1 MSVVSLLRRIFIA
14 VLLVWGCI
22 ATAQDAA
29 QTGDGD
35 PVYPFWENVAE
46 NAEAT
51 IYGDDNSTVDDLEVL
66 RARLVAFR
74 NEFSNQRGAN
84 SERISSLRSQ
94 VEALGPVP
102 EQGTEAEEIANT
114 RSQLQAELEQF
125 QAPVRVADAAFQR
138 ADGLISEID
147 RILRERQTRRLLS
160 LGPSPVDPRNWPEAA
175 QDIVGIAKLLAPNAA
190 QNTQESTSRFGD
202 RLPLVIFL
210 IAVSL
215 TFVVRGRRWA
225 ARAVDY
231 MRRFGGRGSGVWS
244 FLVSLLRVFLPLTGL
259 YIFAYA
265 IRLADVVNPLVEQFL
280 IMLPVW
286 GLGLLGF
293 NWLADQLFGRRN
305 AEVIITLEGDRGRSA
320 RFFILA
326 LSVLFVLRGVV
337 DLLFNAEGALPETIA
352 VLAFPIVVMMGFVL
366 ICIGV
371 LLRRAIN
378 PEESDEDDAQKQ
390 KIGLPRI
397 LRICGGFMIVVGSV
411 APVMSAIGYAEAGNA
426 LLFPTT
432 WSFLLFGLVIVLQRF
447 FIDVFGLISGQGL
460 AARDGLVAILISFVL
475 VLAALP
481 ITALIWGARVTDLTE
496 LWTTFLQGFDIGG
509 TQISPSNFLTFVT
522 VFAMGYGITRL
533 LQGTLR
539 QSVLPKTRIDVG
551 GQNALVSGTGYVGIF
566 LAALVAVTVAG
577 LDLSG
582 LAIVAGALSVGI
594 GFGLQTIV
602 SNFVSGIILLVERPI
617 SEGDWIEVGGQMGYV
632 KQISVRATR
641 IETFDRTDVI
651 VPNSDLV
658 SGTVTNYTRGNTI
671 GRLIVSV
678 GVAYGT
684 DTKRVDAILR
694 EIAEAQ
700 PMVLRHPPPSVV
712 LMGFGADSLD
722 FEIRVILRDV
732 NWMLSVKND
741 INHAIAERFTAE
753 GIEIPFA
760 QRDVWLRNPEALQA
774 SSAPDTVVPKER
786 GET

>member
-1 MSVVSLLRRIFIA
+1 MTSVFFRSLLLVIF
-14 VLLVWGCI
+14 LLCGGW
-22 ATAQDAA
+22 AFAQDDPSDA
-29 QTGDGD
+29 DD
-35 PVYPFWENVAE
+35 PVYPFWENVARD
-46 NAEAT
+46 AELT
-51 IYGDDNSTVDDLEVL
+51 IYGDPDSTADDLEVL
-66 RARLVAFR
+66 RSRLVAFR

-84 SERISSLRSQ
+84 AERIVSLRSQ
-94 VEALGPVP
+94 LDALGPAP
-102 EQGTEAEEIANT
+102 EDGTEAEEIAST
-114 RSQLQAELEQF
+114 RSQLRAELEQF
-125 QAPVRVADAAFQR
+125 EAPVRVADAAFQR

-175 QDIVGIAKLLAPNAA
+175 QDILRITKDLVGKAVQSPV
-190 QNTQESTSRFGD
+190 SGVSRFGD
-202 RLPLVIFL
+202 RLPLVVFL
-210 IAVSL
+210 ILVSL
-215 TFVVRGRRWA
+215 TFVIRGRRWA

-244 FLVSLLRVFLPLTGL
+244 FLVSLFRIFLPLTGL

-265 IRLADVVNPLVEQFL
+265 IRLADVVNPIVEQFL

-293 NWLADQLFGRRN
+293 NWLAEQLFGRRN
-305 AEVIITLEGDRGRSA
+305 EEALICLEGDRRRSA

-326 LSVLFVLRGVV
+326 LSVLFVLRGVI

-352 VLAFPIVVMMGFVL
+352 VLAFPIVVLMGFVL

-371 LLRRAIN
+371 LLRGAT
-378 PEESDEDDAQKQ
+378 EADDVDEGDEAKP
-390 KIGLPRI
+390 KLGLPRI
-397 LRICGGFMIVVGSV
+397 VRICGTFMIAVGIV
-411 APVMSAIGYAEAGNA
+411 APIMSTIGYAEAGNA

-432 WSFLLFGLVIVLQRF
+432 LSFLLFGLVIVLQRF
-447 FIDVFGLISGQGL
+447 LVDVFGLVSGQGR
-460 AARDGLVAILISFVL
+460 AARDGLVAIFFSFVL
-475 VLAALP
+475 VMAALP
-481 ITALIWGARVTDLTE
+481 VTALIWGARVTDLTE

-509 TQISPSNFLTFVT
+509 TRISPSNFLTFVII
-522 VFAMGYGITRL
+522 FAIGYAATRL

-641 IETFDRTDVI
+641 IETFDRSDVI

-700 PMVLRHPPPSVV
+700 PMVLRRPEPTIIF
-712 LMGFGADSLD
+712 MGFGADSLD
-722 FEIRVILRDV
+722 FEIRAILRDV
-732 NWMLSVKND
+732 NYMLSVKND

-760 QRDVWLRNPEALQA
+760 QRDVWLRNPETLRARA
-774 SSAPDTVVPKER
+774 DVDGV
-786 GET
+786 ETEDPSNS